1 MRSNVPGR
9 QRWSV
14 PQAVGRPQF
23 ADSLADT
30 LRGVRGI
37 KSVRVNSVTGSVL
50 VLHGTGLTS
59 TDVGELLRRVL
70 GRLSGAS
77 PAEIGARTENAAP
90 SPKAVEPG
98 TLRAALAVTGG
109 VVGAAGLALGGGKVL
124 RRPLVAL
131 GAVAGATVVVVRRA
145 MTRVGVV

>member
-1 MRSNVPGR
+1 MALLVGAAAVGRPIRSDVRMRSNVPGR

-14 PQAVGRPQF
+14 PQAVGRPQL

-50 VLHGTGLTS
+50 VLHGAGLTS

-77 PAEIGARTENAAP
+77 AVEIGARTENAAP
-90 SPKAVEPG
+90 EPEPAPKAVEPG

-109 VVGAAGLALGGGKVL
+109 VVGAAALALG
-124 RRPLVAL
+124 
-131 GAVAGATVVVVRRA
+131 
-145 MTRVGVV
+145 